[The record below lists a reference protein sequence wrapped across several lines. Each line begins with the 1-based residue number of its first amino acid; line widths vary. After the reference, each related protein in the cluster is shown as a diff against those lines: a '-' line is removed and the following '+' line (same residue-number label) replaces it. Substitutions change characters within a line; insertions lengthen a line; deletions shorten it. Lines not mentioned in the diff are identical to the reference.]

1 MATRFDGIDWG
12 ANGPKAITAVMYD
25 LCNVKDADL
34 MSPEK
39 CLGTKIYESTFF
51 YKIPWRNW
59 RDIFDS
65 SKTTKILMSLN
76 DSIVL
81 HTWGR
86 FSSTIQTIDQHGM
99 SAFSFIAKNNCPVSY
114 PFIIE
119 WKCIWNVLQPINDL
133 YALVA
138 NFWANSEV
146 SPKYYLR
153 YNKCPKE
160 GL

>member
-1 MATRFDGIDWG
+1 MQFLEFLAAGLFRFQYNHPVITKVLEFLATRFDGIDWG

-39 CLGTKIYESTFF
+39 CLGTKIYKSTFF

-65 SKTTKILMSLN
+65 SKTTEILMSLN

-86 FSSTIQTIDQHGM
+86 FSSTIQTIDQNGM

-119 WKCIWNVLQPINDL
+119 
-133 YALVA
+133 
-138 NFWANSEV
+138 
-146 SPKYYLR
+146 
-153 YNKCPKE
+153 
-160 GL
+160 

>member
-1 MATRFDGIDWG
+1 MATRFDGMDWG

-25 LCNVKDADL
+25 LCNVKDADQ

-39 CLGTKIYESTFF
+39 CLGAKIYKSSLF

-65 SKTTKILMSLN
+65 SKATRILMSLN

-86 FSSTIQTIDQHGM
+86 FSSTIQTTDPHGM
-99 SAFSFIAKNNCPVSY
+99 SAFSIIANNNCSVSY
-114 PFIIE
+114 PFII
-119 WKCIWNVLQPINDL
+119 
-133 YALVA
+133 
-138 NFWANSEV
+138 
-146 SPKYYLR
+146 
-153 YNKCPKE
+153 
-160 GL
+160 G